1 MAVTDILRLG
11 RTHYPSRVAATPPTL
26 RDRNRARARAEIVAA
41 ARRLF
46 LRYGYARTSVEQVA
60 AEAGVAPRTVFR
72 HFPRKEDLVF
82 HRHAEE
88 LGRFRRLLAEQPPDH
103 PALDALVAALLGL
116 LQLER
121 EPEEGRGEILQLLE
135 REPEL
140 QRRDEAL
147 IADHHAAVADFLRG
161 RIEVASAAR
170 GRALAAGASEQR
182 AELLAGAFMGAIGSA
197 RRLVHLQPQTE
208 PREHLAA
215 AIELLRGLDWP
226 QPPARD

>member
-1 MAVTDILRLG
+1 
-11 RTHYPSRVAATPPTL
+11 VAATRPTL

-88 LGRFRRLLAEQPPDH
+88 LGRFRRLLAEQPPER

-147 IADHHAAVADFLRG
+147 IADHHAAVAEFLTARM
-161 RIEVASAAR
+161 RASAPRMGAIQR
-170 GRALAAGASEQR
+170 RASEQR

-208 PREHLAA
+208 PRDHLAA

-226 QPPARD
+226 AAPPARS